1 MIADILLEVV
11 LPVFVLIAVGSLMQ
25 RAFNLD
31 LYTLSKINF
40 YFITPAAVFMS
51 MYLSEMSG
59 KLLGTIVLF
68 YFLYALILYIL
79 GSIVSKS
86 FKFSKGM
93 KAASTTVLCWIMP
106 ETTECLLV
114 RSCLREIRW
123 LHRFRPSLCRCKA
136 Y

>member
-59 KLLGTIVLF
+59 KLLGTIVF
-68 YFLYALILYIL
+68 FIFCMHSFYIL
-79 GSIVSKS
+79 SG
-86 FKFSKGM
+86 
-93 KAASTTVLCWIMP
+93 
-106 ETTECLLV
+106 
-114 RSCLREIRW
+114 
-123 LHRFRPSLCRCKA
+123 PSSPNPLNSAKV
-136 Y
+136 